1 MGTANSQKALV
12 NTASRNSL
20 ELVSRQAA
28 AQAFDRAVQKRHLML
43 TQKDI
48 LRQYDRYNASETL
61 DKQTQ
66 QVLGGLLDS
75 IERRALL
82 ESDTSTTKEGN

>member
-1 MGTANSQKALV
+1 MGTAKAQKALV

-20 ELVSRQAA
+20 DLVSRQSAA
-28 AQAFDRAVQKRHLML
+28 EAFDRAVQKRRVML
-43 TQKDI
+43 TQQDI

-66 QVLGGLLDS
+66 QVLGGILNS
-75 IERRALL
+75 IERRAQL
-82 ESDTSTTKEGN
+82 EGATSSNKECN

>member
-1 MGTANSQKALV
+1 
-12 NTASRNSL
+12 
-20 ELVSRQAA
+20 
-28 AQAFDRAVQKRHLML
+28 ML

-82 ESDTSTTKEGN
+82 KSATSTTKEGN